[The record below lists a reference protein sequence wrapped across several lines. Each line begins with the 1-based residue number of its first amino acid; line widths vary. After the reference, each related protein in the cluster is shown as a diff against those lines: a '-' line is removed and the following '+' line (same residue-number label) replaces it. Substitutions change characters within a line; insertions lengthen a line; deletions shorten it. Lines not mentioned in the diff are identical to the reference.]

1 LGGIDY
7 LCKMIVP
14 PYIKRRFVE
23 MDYHLTQRLTLYPQY
38 FTSLHVEG
46 YLNRITRDLS
56 EWFIQ
61 TYDYRPDSDEL
72 RTEYYKRVNELIPII
87 KYMIRTKVIVHW
99 EKMNEVKHP
108 ELS

>member
-1 LGGIDY
+1 MVI
-7 LCKMIVP
+7 P
-14 PYIKRRFVE
+14 PFIKRRVVE
-23 MDYHLTQRLTLYPQY
+23 IDSYITQRLIDHPYY
-38 FTSLHVEG
+38 FVSQHVEG

-61 TYDYRPDSDEL
+61 TYGYRPDSDES
-72 RTEYYKRVNELIPII
+72 RTEYYKKVNELIPII

-99 EKMNEVKHP
+99 EKMNGVKHP